1 MPSLAFVPLAL
12 VPTRWRRLRGGVQRK
27 LMGVAFLVVVAL
39 LLGLT
44 VAIYN
49 KAFTKIVP
57 VTLQASSTGNQL
69 NLGADVKVRGLI
81 VGEVCSIKSNGKR
94 ATLGLALQPG
104 KVADIPANVH
114 ARILPKT
121 LFGEKYV
128 NLVIPPKP
136 SARPIAAHDV
146 ISEDRSKTAIETE
159 KVLDDLLPLLR
170 TVQPAKLNETFSALA
185 DALSNGRGAQL
196 GATLA
201 ATDDY
206 LQQFNQHLPSLSKD
220 ISGLADLA
228 DTLDQAEPD
237 LVGWLSNI
245 GVTMQTLAHK
255 SDTLASFLRGT
266 AGFADITHDVLAENE
281 SRLISLAATARPVLQ
296 TIENDAAYLPPTF
309 NGLAQLAP
317 MFKKVFGVGPNRNW
331 LHIKLI
337 VLPPKGAYV
346 APRDCPRYGSMA
358 GPNCGAGS
366 AQPAQS
372 AADSSAATP
381 LTASEVTSAGSAG
394 VGPVGSAAEKRTL
407 ADILGPMLAAQG
419 APDTVPDI
427 ADLLVGPML
436 RGSEVSVG

>member
-1 MPSLAFVPLAL
+1 MPTLAFVPLAL
-12 VPTRWRRLRGGVQRK
+12 APTRWRRLRGGVKRK
-27 LMGVAFLVVVAL
+27 LMGVAFLVVVAM

-44 VAIYN
+44 VAVYN

-69 NLGADVKVRGLI
+69 NLGADVKVRGLL
-81 VGEVCSIKSNGKR
+81 VGEVRSIKSNGNQ
-94 ATLGLALQPG
+94 ATLKLALEPG
-104 KVADIPANVH
+104 KVKDIPENVE

-128 NLVIPPKP
+128 DLVIPPKP
-136 SARPIAAHDV
+136 SEQPIAAHDV
-146 ISEDRSKTAIETE
+146 IAEDRSSTAIETE
-159 KVLDDLLPLLR
+159 KVLNDLLPLLR
-170 TVQPAKLNETFSALA
+170 TVQPEKLNETFSALA
-185 DALSNGRGAQL
+185 DALGNGRGAEF
-196 GATLA
+196 GSTLA

-206 LQQFNQHLPSLSKD
+206 LKEFNKHLPQLSTD

-228 DTLDQAEPD
+228 DTLNAAEPD
-237 LVGWLSNI
+237 LVTWLSNV
-245 GVTMQTLAHK
+245 GVTMQTLAQK

-266 AGFADITHDVLAENE
+266 AGFADTTHDILVQNENQ
-281 SRLISLAATARPVLQ
+281 LISLASTSRPILQ
-296 TIENDAAYLPPTF
+296 TIESDAAYLPPTF

-337 VLPPKGAYV
+337 VLPPKGAYQ

-358 GPNCGAGS
+358 GPNCGAS
-366 AQPAQS
+366 SSQS

-381 LTASEVTSAGSAG
+381 LTPSQVTAAGSTG
-394 VGPVGSAAEKRTL
+394 IGSIGSAQEKQAL
-407 ADILGPMLAAQG
+407 DAILGPMLRAQG

-427 ADLLVGPML
+427 ADLLVAPML
-436 RGSEVSVG
+436 RGSEVNVG

>member
-12 VPTRWRRLRGGVQRK
+12 APTRWRRLRGGVQRK
-27 LMGVAFLVVVAL
+27 LMGVAFLIVVAL

-44 VAIYN
+44 VAVYN
-49 KAFTKIVP
+49 KTFVKIVP

-81 VGEVCSIKSNGKR
+81 VGEVRSIKSNGSR
-94 ATLGLALQPG
+94 ATLKLALQPG
-104 KVADIPANVH
+104 KVGDIPDNVH

-128 NLVIPPKP
+128 NLVIPPQP
-136 SARPIAAHDV
+136 SAKPIAAHDV
-146 ISEDRSKTAIETE
+146 ITEDRSSTAIETE
-159 KVLDDLLPLLR
+159 KVLNDLMPLLR
-170 TVQPAKLNETFSALA
+170 TVQPEKLNETFSALA
-185 DALSNGRGAQL
+185 DALSNGRGEEL

-206 LQQFNQHLPSLSKD
+206 LKEFNKHLPALSSD

-228 DTLDQAEPD
+228 DTLNTAEPD
-237 LVGWLSNI
+237 LVAWLSNI
-245 GVTMQTLAHK
+245 GVTMQTLAQK

-281 SRLISLAATARPVLQ
+281 SRLISLASTARPVLQ

-317 MFKKVFGVGPNRNW
+317 MFKKVFGTGPNRNW

-337 VLPPKGAYV
+337 LLPPKGAYQ

-358 GPNCGAGS
+358 GPNCGS
-366 AQPAQS
+366 SPAQT
-372 AADSSAATP
+372 AADGSAATP
-381 LTASEVTSAGSAG
+381 LTTSQLAAGGGAG
-394 VGPVGSAAEKRTL
+394 VGPVGSSQEKQAL
-407 ADILGPMLAAQG
+407 DEILGPMLRAQG

>member
-12 VPTRWRRLRGGVQRK
+12 APTRWRRLGGGVQRK

-44 VAIYN
+44 IAIYN

-81 VGEVCSIKSNGKR
+81 VGEVRSIKSNGNR
-94 ATLGLALQPG
+94 ATLALALEPS
-104 KVADIPANVH
+104 KVKDIPDNVQ

-128 NLVIPPKP
+128 DLVIPPQQSTK
-136 SARPIAAHDV
+136 PIAAHDV
-146 ISEDRSKTAIETE
+146 ITEDRSTTAIETE
-159 KVLDDLLPLLR
+159 KVLNDLMPLLR
-170 TVQPAKLNETFSALA
+170 TVQPEKLNETFSALA
-185 DALSNGRGAQL
+185 DALSNGRGEEL
-196 GATLA
+196 GSTLA

-206 LQQFNQHLPSLSKD
+206 LKEFNKHLPAFSTD

-228 DTLDQAEPD
+228 DTLNTAEPN
-237 LVGWLSNI
+237 LVAWLSNV
-245 GVTMQTLAHK
+245 GVTMQTLAQK

-281 SRLISLAATARPVLQ
+281 SRLISVAATSRPVLQ
-296 TIENDAAYLPPTF
+296 TIESDAAYLPPTF
-309 NGLAQLAP
+309 NGLAQLVP
-317 MFKKVFGVGPNRNW
+317 LFKQVFGVGPNRNW
-331 LHIKLI
+331 LHIKL
-337 VLPPKGAYV
+337 VLLPPKGAYE

-358 GPNCGAGS
+358 GPNCGTGS
-366 AQPAQS
+366 SQS
-372 AADSSAATP
+372 AADNSAATP
-381 LTASEVTSAGSAG
+381 LTPSQIAAAGSAG
-394 VGPVGSAAEKRTL
+394 VGPVGSAQEKQTL
-407 ADILGPMLAAQG
+407 DSILGPMLRAQG
-419 APDTVPDI
+419 ASDTVPDI

-436 RGSEVSVG
+436 RGSEVNVG